1 MPMSFEDLFEEI
13 KRQYDILNLV
23 SQYVKLKRVGK
34 NYVGLCPFH
43 AEKTPS
49 FTVNPEKQ
57 IFKCFGCGASGDVI
71 SFYMKI
77 KGLDFRSALLELA
90 ERAGLEI
97 KTLPFKEKK
106 RERELVELNFK
117 VAKIYQN
124 FLHTH
129 PLGDKAREYLKKR
142 GLSEETWE
150 NFFLGYAPP
159 EGRVLAGLLRA
170 SQFDMEQAIEAG
182 LLKKMDDGSYLDL
195 FRDRLVIPILNEKG
209 ECVGFAGRALSP
221 DVEPKYLNSPETRL
235 FKKSEILYGL
245 FQSKEFIK
253 KERSLYLVE
262 GYFDYLSLWERG
274 IKNVV
279 ATCGTALTERHVQKI
294 CSYAEDIYLFFDGD
308 KAGKKAALRAISLFS
323 KKNRLPQVINL
334 PSEEDPDSFVQ
345 KFTKEQS
352 EQLKEKLKELT
363 LSAPAFAY
371 YTLKHEFPS
380 HPSKVF
386 QELVELFSEIDDPLL
401 EQEVCRELAFY
412 LELPEGDIRR
422 SLRKNKKSQPIQ
434 DKTSLMEEIKKEEGF
449 LKIIAQYLVS
459 YPEEI
464 PSLEEVGLR
473 ELLEN
478 FEEGPYQRFL
488 LQLLE
493 LKPKEESQILSIPSP
508 DFQELLSD
516 LLFSPPFEDKKEV
529 QEQIKR
535 FILLER
541 KKREMKKMAES
552 IKFFE
557 KMGKRE
563 EIERILFNMK
573 KAMTYRGISEI

>member
-13 KRQYDILNLV
+13 KRQYDLVNLV

-43 AEKTPS
+43 GEKTPS

-57 IFKCFGCGASGDVI
+57 IFKCFGCGASGDVV

-97 KTLPFKEKK
+97 KPLPFKEKK
-106 RERELVELNFK
+106 KEKDLVELNFK
-117 VAKIYQN
+117 IAKIYQN

-129 PLGDKAREYLKKR
+129 PLGVRARDYLKKR

-150 NFFLGYAPP
+150 TFFLGYAPP

-170 SQFDMEQAIEAG
+170 SQFDMEQG
-182 LLKKMDDGSYLDL
+182 LEVGLFKKMDDGSYLDL
-195 FRDRLVIPILNEKG
+195 FRDRLIFPLFNEKG

-221 DVEPKYLNSPETRL
+221 DAEPKYLNSPETRL
-235 FKKSEILYGL
+235 FKKNEILYGL

-308 KAGKKAALRAISLFS
+308 RAGKRASLRAISLFL
-323 KKNRLPQVINL
+323 KMNRLPQVINL
-334 PSEEDPDSFVQ
+334 PLEEDPDSFVQ
-345 KFTKEQS
+345 KFAKEQR

-371 YTLKHEFPS
+371 YTLKDEFPS

-386 QELVELFSEIDDPLL
+386 QELIELFSEIEDPLL
-401 EQEVCRELAFY
+401 EQKVCRELAFY
-412 LELPEGDIRR
+412 FDLPEGDIRR
-422 SLRKNKKSQPIQ
+422 SLRKNKKPLLLK
-434 DKTSLMEEIKKEEGF
+434 DKTFPIEAIKKDEGF
-449 LKIIAQYLVS
+449 LKIIAQYLVT

-464 PSLEEVGLR
+464 PSLEEAGLR

-488 LQLLE
+488 LQLME

-508 DFQELLSD
+508 DFQEVLSD
-516 LLFSPPFEDKKEV
+516 LLFSPPFEDRKEV

-535 FILLER
+535 FIFLER
-541 KKREMKKMAES
+541 KKREIKKIAES

-557 KMGKRE
+557 KTGKRE
-563 EIERILFNMK
+563 EIERILFSIK
-573 KAMTYRGISEI
+573 KAMTYKEISEI